1 MTTIFIIAAVFALT
15 VCGLQILYLVA
26 KLAFQ
31 LVELLCAAGRTVW
44 VYSTSAPRKRSPF

>member
-1 MTTIFIIAAVFALT
+1 MTILIIAAIFALT

-44 VYSTSAPRKRSPF
+44 VYSTPPRRRHRPF

>member
-1 MTTIFIIAAVFALT
+1 MTILIIAAIFTLT
-15 VCGLQILYLVA
+15 VCGLQILYHIA
-26 KLAFQ
+26 KLIFQ